1 MAKFQ
6 IMTPGGYE
14 IEVSAASQEEALNI
28 ARSDWQTMPR
38 LIARQEGDVR
48 VFERPNGQRYVVTP
62 EYSTTN
68 PDRVDEILANIQ
80 SQRPA
85 GEAVSSA
92 IDESLI
98 QQNPALSR
106 LSQYVKGVPFVG
118 SYVDE
123 AIGAI
128 AGPEAATATR
138 SVQGAMERQRPWQTA
153 GLNLAGGA
161 TAVLGAA
168 AAAPQAI
175 AGGAQAITGTGRML
189 PQALRAAGAGLTA
202 GAVEGGV
209 YGAGEGTN
217 AEERVREAGR
227 GAAFGGATGGLL
239 GFASP
244 YARKGIENI
253 VSRFSQ
259 NDIRTIAAEFG
270 ISQDAAR
277 IIKNTFDMGGDVDT
291 AIARVQQ
298 AGNEGMIGDAGE
310 AAQALLDATKSSGP
324 AAAQAVS
331 QPLEQRMARTAANLD
346 TGLTQRLGM
355 PAEGPQTAVSE
366 IMSGTREA
374 RQRAYDAAYQTPI
387 DYAAPEGQAIEGILG
402 RVQPDILNAAIADAN
417 AEMIDRGLRNQQ
429 IMAQI
434 AEDGTIVFQEMPN
447 VRQLDFLKRSLDDIA
462 RGSKRTEGVVSVDTP
477 ASMRANRQAS
487 DLRDALINA
496 TGGAE
501 GSYAQ
506 ALKIGGDT
514 IAEREAFLL
523 GERLL
528 SQRTRV
534 EDVLLQLG
542 QNPSQAQIE
551 AAKRGLRTRIDQIVG
566 DVRRIPSDPNIDAR
580 QALATLRELS
590 SDNARE
596 KIRRLMG
603 DEANAVFELL
613 DQASVA
619 AETRAATSVNSRT
632 AIRQATQESISQM
645 TEPGVIGSALAGE
658 PVNTTKAIV
667 QAITGQTSEYTE
679 AQKQRIYLDLAR
691 ALTQARGKDA
701 VTALRVLDAAMKGQ
715 QLTDAQTEMLSNLIT
730 GALFN
735 VATPISGRGMMP
747 EQNR

>member
-14 IEVSAASQEEALNI
+14 VEVSAANKEEALNI

-38 LIARQEGDVR
+38 LIAKQEGDVR

-62 EYSTTN
+62 EYSTTD
-68 PDRVDEILANIQ
+68 PDRVGEILSNIQ

-98 QQNPALSR
+98 QQNPVLSR

-123 AIGAI
+123 AIGAV

-138 SVQGAMERQRPWQTA
+138 AVQGAMERQRPGQTA
-153 GLNLAGGA
+153 ALNLAGGA
-161 TAVLGAA
+161 TAVIGAA

-175 AGGAQAITGTGRML
+175 AGGAQAIIGTGRML

-202 GAVEGGV
+202 GTIEGGI

-217 AEERVREAGR
+217 TAERMREAGR
-227 GAAFGGATGGLL
+227 GAAFGGITGGLL
-239 GFASP
+239 GAASP

-259 NDIRTIAAEFG
+259 NDVRTIAAEFG
-270 ISQDAAR
+270 ISNNAAR
-277 IIKNTFDMGGDVDT
+277 VIKDTFGMGGDVDA
-291 AIARVQQ
+291 AIARLRQ
-298 AGNEGMIGDAGE
+298 AGDEGMVGDAGE
-310 AAQALLDATKSSGP
+310 AAQALLDATKASGP
-324 AAAQAVS
+324 AAAQAVT
-331 QPLEQRMARTAANLD
+331 QPLEQRMTRTAANLE

-355 PAEGPQTAVSE
+355 PAEGPKTAVSE

-374 RQRAYDAAYQTPI
+374 RQRAYDAAYRTPI

-462 RGSKRTEGVVSVDTP
+462 RGSKRTEGVISVDTP
-477 ASMRANRQAS
+477 ASMRASRQAS

-501 GSYAQ
+501 GTYAQ

-523 GERLL
+523 GERLI
-528 SQRTRV
+528 SPRTRV

-542 QNPSQAQIE
+542 QNPSQAEVE

-566 DVRRIPSDPNIDAR
+566 DVRRIPSDPNLDAR

-603 DEANAVFELL
+603 ADAEEIFSML
-613 DQASVA
+613 DQASIA

-632 AIRQATQESISQM
+632 AIRQATTGQIDEM
-645 TEPGVIGSALAGE
+645 TAPGVVESALAAE
-658 PVNTTKAIV
+658 PVNTTKALI
-667 QAITGQTSEYTE
+667 QAITGQTAQYTAE
-679 AQKQRIYLDLAR
+679 QRQKIYLDLAR
-691 ALTQARGKDA
+691 ALTEKRGQDA
-701 VTALRVLDAAMKGQ
+701 ETALRVLDAAMKGQ
-715 QLTDAQTEMLSNLIT
+715 TLTDAQTNALANLIT
-730 GALFN
+730 GSLFS
-735 VATPISGRGMMP
+735 VATPASVRGMMP
-747 EQNR
+747 DQNR